1 MANFYV
7 NRINNEL
14 MKVEEV
20 PKLWRTK
27 VIEAMRQK

>member
-7 NRINNEL
+7 NRINNGL
-14 MKVEEV
+14 IKVEEV

-27 VIEAMRQK
+27 VIEAMGRK